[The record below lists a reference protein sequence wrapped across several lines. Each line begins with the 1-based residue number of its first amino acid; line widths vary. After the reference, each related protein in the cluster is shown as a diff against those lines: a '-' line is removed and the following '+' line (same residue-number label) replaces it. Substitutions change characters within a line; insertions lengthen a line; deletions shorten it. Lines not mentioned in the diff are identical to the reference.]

1 MKKFIP
7 VLLLLAFMMATAAN
21 AQNYVLVANESVA
34 ETSLSKDD
42 VSHIFLKTKTK
53 WSDGSAITPVDQS
66 ARAAVREAFSQ
77 DVHGRG
83 VGAIRSHW
91 QQAAFSGAGTA
102 PIERGNDADVVAFV
116 KSNPGAVGYV
126 STEAATDGVKVIAV
140 N

>member
-7 VLLLLAFMMATAAN
+7 AFLLLVFVMAATAS
-21 AQNYVLVANESVA
+21 AQNYVLVANESVT
-34 ETSLSKDD
+34 ETTLSKND

-77 DVHGRG
+77 EVHGRG

-102 PIERGNDADVVAFV
+102 PIERGNDSDVVAFV

-126 STEAATDGVKVIAV
+126 SASAAIDGVKVITV

>member
-7 VLLLLAFMMATAAN
+7 AFLLLVFVMAATAS
-21 AQNYVLVANESVA
+21 AQNYVLVANESVT
-34 ETSLSKDD
+34 ETTLSKTD

-77 DVHGRG
+77 EVHGRG

-102 PIERGNDADVVAFV
+102 PIERGNDSDVVAFV

-126 STEAATDGVKVIAV
+126 SADAATDGVKVISV

>member
-1 MKKFIP
+1 
-7 VLLLLAFMMATAAN
+7 MAVTAS
-21 AQNYVLVANESVA
+21 AQNYVLVANESVT
-34 ETSLSKDD
+34 ETTLSKND

-77 DVHGRG
+77 EVHGRG

-102 PIERGNDADVVAFV
+102 PIERGNDSDVVAFV

-126 STEAATDGVKVIAV
+126 SADATTDGVKVITV